1 MIRLEI
7 KKTTYNKILRG
18 KLQKY
23 QYHHLEQSKNVN
35 VLPVKKFYL
44 SRIIKQAKIT
54 YLPLGKAFEKQ
65 IKTIEDQGRK
75 QVQTL
80 KVLKPEERQKYL
92 KSIEEVL
99 PKEMR
104 TNEIKKQKIKTK
116 NWEEKT
122 KRKKLKYKTKNKCM
136 VFSNIK

>member
-1 MIRLEI
+1 M
-7 KKTTYNKILRG
+7 ILRG

-23 QYHHLEQSKNVN
+23 QYYHLEQMKNMN

-80 KVLKPEERQKYL
+80 KVLKLEERQKYL

-104 TNEIKKQKIKTK
+104 TNEIKKQKIKIK
-116 NWEEKT
+116 IGK
-122 KRKKLKYKTKNKCM
+122 KKLKEKN
-136 VFSNIK
+136 

>member
-1 MIRLEI
+1 M
-7 KKTTYNKILRG
+7 ILRG

-23 QYHHLEQSKNVN
+23 QYYHLEQLKNMN

-54 YLPLGKAFEKQ
+54 YSPLGKAFEKQ

-75 QVQTL
+75 KVQTL

-104 TNEIKKQKIKTK
+104 TNEIKKEIIKTK
-116 NWEEKT
+116 NWEEK
-122 KRKKLKYKTKNKCM
+122 
-136 VFSNIK
+136 IKI

>member
-7 KKTTYNKILRG
+7 KKTTYNMILRG

-23 QYHHLEQSKNVN
+23 QYYHLEQSKNMN
-35 VLPVKKFYL
+35 VLPVQKFYL

-54 YLPLGKAFEKQ
+54 YSPLGKAFEKQ

-75 QVQTL
+75 QVQISNL
-80 KVLKPEERQKYL
+80 KVLKPDERQKYL

-99 PKEMR
+99 PKEWELMKS
-104 TNEIKKQKIKTK
+104 KKK
-116 NWEEKT
+116 
-122 KRKKLKYKTKNKCM
+122 
-136 VFSNIK
+136 